1 MAANV
6 LGSRD
11 TNAQIKPTPS
21 PEKDKPKSLD
31 YHRQVLNSRLNTEQ
45 YAPMRPCESAIA
57 NSQIGPSSLSHRRT
71 RSSLLRLKSC
81 RPSRPSMP

>member
-45 YAPMRPCESAIA
+45 YAHMRPCE
-57 NSQIGPSSLSHRRT
+57 
-71 RSSLLRLKSC
+71 
-81 RPSRPSMP
+81 